1 MINIFDTA
9 KLNGL
14 KFNTINDGAHEWTCI
29 GVGTPPDAGRPY
41 VVGLCFDAPDNRTLI
56 DSFPFGKVKFLGN
69 VQ

>member
-1 MINIFDTA
+1 MINIFDNA

-14 KFNTINDGAHEWTCI
+14 KFNTTNDTTHEWTCI

-41 VVGLCFDAPDNRTLI
+41 VVGLCFDAPDNRTII
-56 DSFPFGKVKFLGN
+56 DSFPFAKVKFLGN